1 MVGAKPGLNR
11 KRESEMLE
19 KKLYTV
25 TVIVEV
31 DEGEGDEPETV
42 EDICEW
48 VEMLLVGDPDAK
60 DQLSNIR
67 RSRYWYIK
75 VHEGSL
81 HAGDFCTVV
90 PGKHV
95 P

>member
-1 MVGAKPGLNR
+1 
-11 KRESEMLE
+11 
-19 KKLYTV
+19 
-25 TVIVEV
+25 
-31 DEGEGDEPETV
+31 ETV